1 MNRILLCFLF
11 AIMAN
16 PVNAHSSEDY
26 CLDKTYE
33 RLVSEMSDGSYEALV
48 AFTRCSH
55 YHGGG
60 NLSDLY
66 MVANTFLEKD
76 PFLYGYILVQEDVHT
91 APNFKSFFFHLPVE
105 LVDDWEGKVKE
116 LEKRKNLMLNFDNEY
131 FRHKMLPVFEKEI
144 EQHKSWATESP

>member
-16 PVNAHSSEDY
+16 PVNAHGSKDY

-48 AFTRCSH
+48 AFIRCRH
-55 YHGGG
+55 NHDGG
-60 NLSDLY
+60 NLGDLY
-66 MVANTFLEKD
+66 MEANMFLEKD
-76 PFLYGYILVQEDVHT
+76 PFLYGHILMSEDVHL
-91 APNFKSFFFHLPVE
+91 APDVKSFFFHLPVE
-105 LVDDWEGKVKE
+105 LVDDLEGQIKE